1 MTTTM
6 PPPAAIREADA
17 AAPLDEVLSSTEPVV
32 LRGLTADWPLVVA
45 ARKDDAAAVT
55 CLKGFANDAL
65 PATVTVAP
73 PEAGGRIFYN
83 DDLSGFNFRRE
94 SIPLSVVLDTLL
106 KYRNVAAATAP
117 MIYLGATTIDTFL
130 PGFRARNE
138 ISLGA
143 RDPLASIWIGNRSR
157 VPTHQDLPA
166 NLACVAAGRRRFT
179 LFPPDQLRNL
189 YIGPLDFTPAG
200 QPVSLVDPTAPDLA
214 RFPKF
219 AEAWQHARV
228 AELEAGDA
236 LFIPG
241 MWWHHIEALD
251 AFNVLVN
258 YWWRA
263 VPAHMEPPLN
273 ALMLAILALRDLPAE
288 DRATWQEVFRHYVF
302 EFDADGVAGHIPA
315 HARHVL
321 GALDADKAANLR
333 TTLLQRLSGRAAGG
347 G

>member
-1 MTTTM
+1 MPQSM
-6 PPPAAIREADA
+6 PPPAAIREAGPGM
-17 AAPLDEVLSSTEPVV
+17 PLEQFLTSTEPVV
-32 LRGLTADWPLVVA
+32 VRGLLAGWPLVEA
-45 ARKDDAAAVT
+45 AREGDAAAVAY
-55 CLKGFANDAL
+55 LKGFTNDAL

-73 PEAGGRIFYN
+73 PAAGGRIFYN
-83 DDLSGFNFRRE
+83 ADFTGFNFRRE

-106 KYRNVAAATAP
+106 KYRDVPGAP
-117 MIYLGATTIDTFL
+117 MIYLGATTIETYL
-130 PGFRARNE
+130 PGLREANHVAVG
-138 ISLGA
+138 S

-200 QPVSLVDPTAPDLA
+200 QPISLVDPTAPDLA
-214 RFPKF
+214 RFPQF
-219 AEAWQHARV
+219 AEAWRHARV
-228 AELEAGDA
+228 AELAAGDA

-258 YWWRA
+258 YWWRSSA
-263 VPAHMEPPLN
+263 AHRDAPVN
-273 ALMLAILALRDLPAE
+273 ALMLAILCLRDLPE
-288 DRATWQEVFRHYVF
+288 HERAIWQEVFRHYVF
-302 EFDADGVAGHIPA
+302 DFDAEGVAGHIPE

-321 GALDADKAANLR
+321 GVLEPAKVDNLR
-333 TTLLQRLSGRAAGG
+333 AALMQRLAGRGAGG
-347 G
+347 R